1 MHFEHFFVE
10 PQLHWQKDSTS
21 HQKTMSPMY
30 TYLHNS
36 YNTPTML
43 YLENGGHSGV
53 TQGDNT
59 AMAMHAL
66 STQPLIQ
73 LTSIKQQMMM

>member
-1 MHFEHFFVE
+1 
-10 PQLHWQKDSTS
+10 
-21 HQKTMSPMY
+21 MSPMY

-73 LTSIKQQMMM
+73 LTSIKQQMMMWNRYGLWMIALQLDH